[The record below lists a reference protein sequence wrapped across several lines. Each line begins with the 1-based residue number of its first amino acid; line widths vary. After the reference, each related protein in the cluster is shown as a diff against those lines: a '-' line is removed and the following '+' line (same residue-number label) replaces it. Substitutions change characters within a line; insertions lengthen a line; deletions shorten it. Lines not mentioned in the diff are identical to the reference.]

1 LWYSRSCAALKSV
14 FNSLFVGDRSCHKK
28 AMGSHV
34 LSGWLRFTH
43 TLAWTPVHTGVGLL
57 ETVRDLLDYI
67 DGSRTATAT
76 AITATAA
83 ATTSAAAV
91 VPGVTAATATTTAS
105 STSGPH
111 QCAKR
116 TSGGG
121 DPGAL
126 FVAISSRHPDIVKL
140 LIQRRVVNV
149 HALQR
154 RTASGPQE
162 LKTAL
167 VCAAEHG
174 DVASVEALIAVGD
187 VTTAHPTF
195 GAEV

>member
-1 LWYSRSCAALKSV
+1 
-14 FNSLFVGDRSCHKK
+14 
-28 AMGSHV
+28 
-34 LSGWLRFTH
+34 
-43 TLAWTPVHTGVGLL
+43 
-57 ETVRDLLDYI
+57 VRDLLDYI
-67 DGSRTATAT
+67 GGSRTATAT

-83 ATTSAAAV
+83 ATSSAAVAV
-91 VPGVTAATATTTAS
+91 APGVTAATVTATAS
-105 STSGPH
+105 STSGSH
-111 QCAKR
+111 QCVEH
-116 TSGGG
+116 TTGTD

-140 LIQRRVVNV
+140 LIERRVVNV

-154 RTASGPQE
+154 RTASRGSQE

-195 GAEV
+195 GVEVSRDLPD